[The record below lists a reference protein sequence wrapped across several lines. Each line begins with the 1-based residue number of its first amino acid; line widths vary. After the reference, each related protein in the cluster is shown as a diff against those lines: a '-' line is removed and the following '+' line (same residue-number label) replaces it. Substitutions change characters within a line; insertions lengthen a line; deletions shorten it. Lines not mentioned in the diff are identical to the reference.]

1 MLAAGPDAQPSMSL
15 TEFRQIRDFIH
26 GHCGIYFDDESKYLL
41 ERRLGRRVAARGCRG
56 FDDYYRFLKYDRKR
70 DEELSAVLDVLTTNE
85 TYFFREEFQLKAFAE
100 EILPEIHAAGGG
112 TRPRTLRIWSA
123 GCSTGEEPYTIAMLI
138 IETGRFADW
147 QVDIF
152 GSDISQRVLGVA
164 RSGVYGPP
172 SMRQISPERTA
183 RFFEAGEA
191 PGGAR
196 TYRVRD
202 EVRRFVSFAHLN
214 LIDAGRVALL
224 PTMDV
229 VFCRNVIIYFDQ
241 TAKKTVV
248 DLFQRKL
255 APGGHLLLGHSESL
269 MNLSTG
275 FVLRHLKHDMVYQRP
290 RLADGVAVR

>member
-1 MLAAGPDAQPSMSL
+1 MLGAGPDAQPSMSL

-41 ERRLGRRVAARGCRG
+41 EKRLGRRIAARGCRS

-70 DEELSAVLDVLTTNE
+70 DEELNAVLDVLTTNE

-100 EILPEIHAAGGG
+100 EILPEIHAEGGG
-112 TRPRTLRIWSA
+112 TRPKTLRIWSA

-147 QVDIF
+147 RVDIF
-152 GSDISQRVLGVA
+152 GSDISQRVLGIA
-164 RSGVYGPP
+164 RSGVYGLP

-183 RFFEAGEA
+183 RFFEVGEA

-202 EVRRFVSFAHLN
+202 DVRRFVSFAHLN

-241 TAKKTVV
+241 SAKKTVV
-248 DLFQRKL
+248 DLFHRKL